1 MKVGMGVFIERCK
14 CGYITHSQ
22 SCPYFEMSH
31 RKKDTR
37 RNCKMDHKAVKDR
50 KVITMDELISE
61 NERLANEVKHLTEK
75 VAELSERPKN
85 LEEQL
90 STRQLCF
97 GGGYLTAHEA
107 NHLLN
112 NLPLEI
118 SFIDKN
124 DIVKYFNERSV
135 SPEEMMFV
143 RTKDMLGA
151 DVADSHPSKSHGKVM
166 PLVRDLKAG
175 KRDIESMWFKKKNQY
190 IHVSFKA
197 IFDENGEYLGIMEY
211 VQDIQPFFE
220 LPSEMKVGLR
230 DLDESN

>member
-1 MKVGMGVFIERCK
+1 MLGG
-14 CGYITHSQ
+14 IT
-22 SCPYFEMSH
+22 EMDN
-31 RKKDTR
+31 KAFKDA
-37 RNCKMDHKAVKDR
+37 KA
-50 KVITMDELISE
+50 MDELIME
-61 NERLANEVKHLTEK
+61 NERLSNEVKRLTER
-75 VAELSERPKN
+75 VAELFKN
-85 LEEQL
+85 FEENI
-90 STRQLCF
+90 STQQLCF
-97 GGGYLTAHEA
+97 GGGHLTAHEA

-124 DIVKYFNERSV
+124 DIVKYFNERSE

-151 DVADSHPSKSHGKVM
+151 DVANSHPSKSHGKVM
-166 PLVRDLKAG
+166 PLVHDLKTR
-175 KRDIESMWFKKKNQY
+175 KRDVESMWFKKKDQY
-190 IHVSFKA
+190 IYVSFKA

-230 DLDESN
+230 NINESN

>member
-1 MKVGMGVFIERCK
+1 MFEGVTKMNNKAI
-14 CGYITHSQ
+14 
-22 SCPYFEMSH
+22 
-31 RKKDTR
+31 KDE
-37 RNCKMDHKAVKDR
+37 
-50 KVITMDELISE
+50 KVINMYELITE
-61 NERLANEVKHLTEK
+61 NERLANEVKCLTEK
-75 VAELSERPKN
+75 VAKLADQRKN
-85 LEEQL
+85 PEEQISTQQL
-90 STRQLCF
+90 SF
-97 GGGYLTAHEA
+97 GGGHLTAHEA

-124 DIVKYFNERSV
+124 DIVKYFNERSD
-135 SPEEMMFV
+135 SPEEMMFI

-175 KRDIESMWFKKKNQY
+175 KRNIESMWFKKKNQY
-190 IHVSFKA
+190 IYVSFKA

-230 DLDESN
+230 ELDESN